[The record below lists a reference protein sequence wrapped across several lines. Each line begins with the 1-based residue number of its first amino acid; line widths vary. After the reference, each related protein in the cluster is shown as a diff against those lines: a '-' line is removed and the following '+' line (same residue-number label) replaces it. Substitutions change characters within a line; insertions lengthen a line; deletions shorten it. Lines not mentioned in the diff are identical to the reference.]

1 MSEELARVNVVVTGK
16 VQGVFFRASTLER
29 AQSLNLTG
37 WVKNLP
43 DGSVEIL
50 AEGTRYALEDLVA
63 WCRQGPSEAEVS
75 DVFPRWQKYQGEFR
89 TFMIVR

>member
-1 MSEELARVNVVVTGK
+1 MGNEQAKVNLIVTGK

-43 DGSVEIL
+43 DGSVEVS
-50 AEGTRYALEDLVA
+50 AEGSRFSLEDLVT
-63 WCRQGPSEAEVS
+63 WCRQGPPDAEVE
-75 DVFPRWQKYQGEFR
+75 DVIVRWGKYEGEYR
-89 TFMIVR
+89 TFMIIR